1 MNRKEKGSKR
11 RFGTAVLALMLV
23 LGLILSGCTGKQGSG
38 TGTSE
43 APSGIT
49 AAADETETAAE
60 TEQETESSET
70 ETEASA
76 ADSSETPGDTES
88 TGEDDF
94 WQEIHDTF
102 DDFAEKDFE
111 GTDVDGGF
119 LRTGQFPEADL
130 VKPEVLGDPELAE
143 MDRAMRAYRAKG
155 DPEIINNAPGFFYYD
170 HFDDGKRAIYD
181 ALYELAQDP
190 TTTDHIVAL
199 KTDRDIQSD
208 EFEQDFYTVWMA
220 IACDHPELWWMY
232 LWNGEVAFDAYVGE
246 ESDTLYFRFTKPYE
260 NFEED
265 LQTFNEVTQDIIDSI
280 DPEQTDEEILREVH
294 DIIINMCTYDFDT
307 LNENRCDFAH
317 TAYGA
322 FIANSLGQEH
332 YCVCDG
338 YSMAY
343 LYILQQLGF
352 YGTCVYG
359 WVSNAGSGGS
369 VGGHTWSVIQADG
382 IWYEIDSTWDDYT
395 NLPEMAEAGYGKD
408 SVQYQLYCEIAS
420 DEEFMDRLLHYLF
433 MITTEEM
440 NHYEPSDDLVYYSKD
455 GQYRVSMVSATERVR
470 CDDDPST
477 ADVFQGMMAAYVPEA
492 DGEMHNDAFFRR
504 EPSEEPTED
513 ETENTD
519 EPDESSTEEDDTE
532 SETEPVPDSTEADT
546 GIEGIYYVS
555 SRNGYSEQDLI
566 KKYGEEYYVDL
577 PMFELLPDGTGTLSD
592 GERITPFRYVFEAD
606 NLFIRSE
613 RGRQLMLVYRDGN
626 FILQSMWGKTSYVLS
641 KMK

>member
-1 MNRKEKGSKR
+1 MKKNRL
-11 RFGTAVLALMLV
+11 LALMLV

-49 AAADETETAAE
+49 AAADETGTAAE

-232 LWNGEVAFDAYVGE
+232 LWNGEVAF
-246 ESDTLYFRFTKPYE
+246 
-260 NFEED
+260 
-265 LQTFNEVTQDIIDSI
+265 
-280 DPEQTDEEILREVH
+280 
-294 DIIINMCTYDFDT
+294 
-307 LNENRCDFAH
+307 
-317 TAYGA
+317 
-322 FIANSLGQEH
+322 
-332 YCVCDG
+332 
-338 YSMAY
+338 
-343 LYILQQLGF
+343 
-352 YGTCVYG
+352 
-359 WVSNAGSGGS
+359 
-369 VGGHTWSVIQADG
+369 
-382 IWYEIDSTWDDYT
+382 
-395 NLPEMAEAGYGKD
+395 
-408 SVQYQLYCEIAS
+408 EIALDNLHQNS
-420 DEEFMDRLLHYLF
+420 AARSVVERLAL
-433 MITTEEM
+433 E
-440 NHYEPSDDLVYYSKD
+440 
-455 GQYRVSMVSATERVR
+455 QA
-470 CDDDPST
+470 
-477 ADVFQGMMAAYVPEA
+477 VPE
-492 DGEMHNDAFFRR
+492 F
-504 EPSEEPTED
+504 SE
-513 ETENTD
+513 
-519 EPDESSTEEDDTE
+519 
-532 SETEPVPDSTEADT
+532 T
-546 GIEGIYYVS
+546 GIEHHILAGA
-555 SRNGYSEQDLI
+555 DL
-566 KKYGEEYYVDL
+566 
-577 PMFELLPDGTGTLSD
+577 FECLGL
-592 GERITPFRYVFEAD
+592 GERAD
-606 NLFIRSE
+606 
-613 RGRQLMLVYRDGN
+613 VD
-626 FILQSMWGKTSYVLS
+626 V
-641 KMK
+641 